1 MGFQMDQASIVGF
14 ALAYFVTIITVI
26 ILFLPAIA
34 IFTILL
40 LLAGIAR
47 LVGLL
52 FSVAAIRPL
61 QRLGRRIRKSAHEFR
76 MRSHGPTRLLPH

>member
-1 MGFQMDQASIVGF
+1 MDQASIVGF

>member
-1 MGFQMDQASIVGF
+1 MDQASIVGF
-14 ALAYFVTIITVI
+14 GLAYIATIITVF

-47 LVGLL
+47 LVGFL
-52 FSVAAIRPL
+52 FSMAAVRPL
-61 QRLGRRIRKSAHEFR
+61 QRLGRHIRKSVHEFW
-76 MRSHGPTRLLPH
+76 MKSHGPTRLLPH